1 MKWRWLISWL
11 AAVACTLPAWGVQSG
26 QPSEQGGDARVVRVW
41 VRTGP
46 QPLVGVLVSESEAE
60 IVLDI
65 EGVRQAIPRRDI
77 VTMAEE
83 VSVEEKYRA
92 MRRNVPDDDADLRRQ
107 IARWLMREH
116 RYDLAVDELE
126 GILEIDPYSQE
137 TSDLLRVARAQLALQ
152 ERAHQGKQSDAHEP
166 PPDRGLPA
174 VPLLTPEQINLL
186 RVYEVNLA
194 SPPRM
199 TVAPEAVLR
208 FLDAYGSDPLLPQTE
223 AGREAFLKE
232 GAPVIL
238 REMFRLRAREFYGE
252 VKVHDDPR
260 PFALFRDHVNR
271 TWLVN
276 YCASSECHG
285 GGEAG
290 RLRLVG
296 RQARTDAGV
305 YTNFLILDRFRLED
319 GSPLIDYATPARSP
333 LLQMGL
339 PREEAATPH
348 PEVPV
353 GPGGRDAWRP
363 IFRSADDRRYRQAVD
378 WIMSHYQPRPEY
390 PVEYPPPEAG
400 TPNTTQPR

>member
-1 MKWRWLISWL
+1 MNGRRLISWVVAFACAL
-11 AAVACTLPAWGVQSG
+11 AASGAQSG
-26 QPSEQGGDARVVRVW
+26 QPSEQGRDARVVRVW

-46 QPLVGVLVSESEAE
+46 QPLVGVLVSESEE
-60 IVLDI
+60 QIVLDI
-65 EGVRQAIPRRDI
+65 EGVRQTIPRRDI
-77 VTMAEE
+77 VTIAEE

-92 MRRNVPDDDADLRRQ
+92 MRRNVSDEDADLRRQ

-116 RYDLAVDELE
+116 RYDLAVEELE
-126 GILEIDPYSQE
+126 GILKVDPYSQE
-137 TSDLLRVARAQLALQ
+137 TADLLRIASAQLALQ
-152 ERAHQGKQSDAHEP
+152 QRAHQGKRSDANEP
-166 PPDRGLPA
+166 PPDRGPP
-174 VPLLTPEQINLL
+174 VPLLTPEEINLL

-223 AGREAFLKE
+223 AGRQAFLKE
-232 GAPVIL
+232 GASVVL

-252 VKVHDDPR
+252 IKVHDDPR

-276 YCASSECHG
+276 YCASNECHG
-285 GGEAG
+285 GNEAG
-290 RLRLVG
+290 RLRLVS
-296 RQARTDAGV
+296 RQSRTDAGV

-319 GSPLIDYATPARSP
+319 GSPLIDYSTPSRSP

-353 GPGGRDAWRP
+353 GPSGRDVWRP
-363 IFRSADDRRYRQAVD
+363 IFRSVEDRRYRQALD

-390 PVEYPPPEAG
+390 PVEYPRPTAEN
-400 TPNTTQPR
+400 PNNHQPR